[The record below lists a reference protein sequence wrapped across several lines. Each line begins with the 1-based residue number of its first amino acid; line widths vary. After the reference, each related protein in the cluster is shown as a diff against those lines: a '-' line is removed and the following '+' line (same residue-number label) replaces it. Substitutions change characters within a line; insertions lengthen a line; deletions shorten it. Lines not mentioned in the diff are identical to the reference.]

1 MKRRNLRLK
10 YEKRQSIWILNID
23 EKGERNELF
32 ARNRNLSNGQM
43 TQYSYWFRLTMDA
56 IIIIQIQKAVP
67 MIQKANIACHC

>member
-1 MKRRNLRLK
+1 
-10 YEKRQSIWILNID
+10 
-23 EKGERNELF
+23 
-32 ARNRNLSNGQM
+32 M